1 MVPPSHPRRT
11 GLLSVLL
18 GRGLWLRLLPLPA
31 LMLLWSIGPGQ
42 PPTATA
48 QNFQNNGYGGFNQP
62 AAGAFSGQGYGA
74 QGYGNQAAAAPQFQP
89 IGAAAGPDSRIAANG
104 FGETGGGIPPAPATA
119 ALLNEPAPIEQP
131 AAPWPPVVARVIGG
145 GVLMVPIGLCAA
157 VILILSAER
166 MIALRRGR
174 VIPKPFVRRFTECV
188 EDNNLSYEEATSI
201 CDDFDCPVAE
211 VFHAAVRRWGR
222 PMLEVEQAV
231 VDAGDRVGGSL
242 RRFLRVFQ
250 AISNVTPLLGLLGTV
265 TGMIA
270 AFDSLSA
277 GAVAE
282 GDPLAAGI
290 SQALVTTAAGLSV
303 AIPAYLAHVY
313 FAAKSD
319 RYLDEID
326 RLCQRVVECISSEAI
341 DSAKSTRRR
350 KAA

>member
-1 MVPPSHPRRT
+1 MAPRINIQPGRRAGGFT
-11 GLLSVLL
+11 PRALL
-18 GRGLWLRLLPLPA
+18 LRLLPLPA
-31 LMLLWSIGPGQ
+31 LLLLWSADPGSSRM
-42 PPTATA
+42 ATA
-48 QNFQNNGYGGFNQP
+48 QNFQNNGFGGFNSPPSQGQGP
-62 AAGAFSGQGYGA
+62 GFSGQNYGSPSP
-74 QGYGNQAAAAPQFQP
+74 NFQP
-89 IGAAAGPDSRIAANG
+89 IGTAAPPAARIAANG
-104 FGETGGGIPPAPATA
+104 FNDGGIPPAPATA
-119 ALLNEPAPIEQP
+119 ALLDSPGPEAETP
-131 AAPWPPVVARVIGG
+131 AAPWPPLIARVIGG
-145 GVLMVPIGLCAA
+145 GYLMIPIGLCA
-157 VILILSAER
+157 LIIMTLSAER

-188 EDNNLSYEEATSI
+188 EDGNLSYEEATSI
-201 CDDFDCPVAE
+201 CDEFDCPVAE

-270 AFDSLSA
+270 AFDSLSVGPGA
-277 GAVAE
+277 G

-290 SQALVTTAAGLSV
+290 SQALLTTAAGLSV

-319 RYLDEID
+319 RYLEEID
-326 RLCQRVVECISSEAI
+326 RLCQRVVECISSE
-341 DSAKSTRRR
+341 SLEVAKPTRRR